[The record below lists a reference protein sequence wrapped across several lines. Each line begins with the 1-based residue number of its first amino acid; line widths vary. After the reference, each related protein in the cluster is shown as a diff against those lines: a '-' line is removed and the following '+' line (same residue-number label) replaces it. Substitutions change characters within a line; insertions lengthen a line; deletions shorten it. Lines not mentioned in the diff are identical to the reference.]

1 MRTRTDNPA
10 PLARQ
15 PGDNG
20 CREVNINDALP
31 YLTAQRIPNTTH
43 LNIFQSLSRWVS
55 HVNYFEIQSLHTEQR
70 RSDIHE
76 RVNVADWII
85 KDITQER
92 FTSLLLIKDK
102 RDQFRTE
109 IIQVVTTFVNVMTD
123 LIVNKIRSYKN
134 SHGRWNVDD
143 IRQFLRYIYDQ
154 LKTIGVV
161 YKLKTVDKYLV
172 PNSLSTKKLVSDLV
186 EE

>member
-134 SHGRWNVDD
+134 SHERWNVDD